1 MNPST
6 SLGTRSNMGMA
17 KPSPLVRQAAN
28 IWRLLVIRGVYRRSV
43 PSGCA
48 QVKYRC
54 RCRDN
59 LVPSQRRAQHAGQC
73 GVEVEDGRVPTHD
86 WFLNLQ
92 ILPWVTMY
100 RLSACLRVCLES
112 RRLTG

>member
-54 RCRDN
+54 RCRVSV
-59 LVPSQRRAQHAGQC
+59 LTKFAH
-73 GVEVEDGRVPTHD
+73 VES
-86 WFLNLQ
+86 
-92 ILPWVTMY
+92 
-100 RLSACLRVCLES
+100 RLSGHSLPDTFLSHYEIGICEVALSYTLSGLRTPT
-112 RRLTG
+112 RRNTR